1 MTNVV
6 KIVSWN
12 VNSLISFVKNRKKA
26 HLINVLQDLDADLI
40 CFQEHKL
47 GRDVLSSLSL
57 KSWKDIA
64 MPTDLDHPSD
74 QSYDAYFAFS
84 SLKKRYS
91 GVVTYVK
98 RGSPLRPIEAFD
110 GWIPFMKYLRL
121 DFDLF
126 TADNGGGYDVSFDI
140 IDRMDKEG
148 RVVILDFGNIYL
160 FNVYVPNI
168 NDQFKEDFFR
178 VMIVVSQHLHSLGKS
193 VIIVGDLNACAA
205 EIDHVE
211 PQKSIMEHGLQSFL
225 DLPAR
230 RLLNELLLQFHD
242 SFRLLYP
249 NKRDTYTCWN
259 TYISARD
266 GNYGSR
272 IDYIL
277 VSKQLKDSV
286 VKADCL
292 TDILGSD
299 HCPVSATLKLPDSFI
314 QLSNKESL
322 LLECPPLCAKFYPE
336 FKSQNS
342 LLGWLQPQ
350 STSLG
355 TSSNK
360 RGATEFLSQQDEAES
375 VQAHQVVKT
384 EYSNERLLVTEFSG
398 KGAVEFKESTSSS
411 IMIEKSRKRVKT
423 ESVSTGATGN
433 NNINT
438 PIKMKAE
445 WGSIFNREKIEVPL
459 CRHKEP
465 CQELLC
471 KKGNNKGRRFYM
483 CKRPKKQEGDSS
495 GQCNFFKWKT
505 AK

>member
-6 KIVSWN
+6 KILSWN
-12 VNSLISFVKNRKKA
+12 VNSLVSFVKNRKKA
-26 HLINVLQDLDADLI
+26 HLINVLQDLDADII

-64 MPTDLDHPSD
+64 MPTDMDHPSD
-74 QSYDAYFAFS
+74 QSFDAYFAFS

-91 GVVTYVK
+91 GVVTYVR
-98 RGSPLRPIEAFD
+98 RGSPLRPIQAFD

-121 DFDLF
+121 DFDSL
-126 TADNGGGYDVSFDI
+126 TADNGGGYDISFDT

-148 RVVILDFGNIYL
+148 RVVVLVFGNIYL
-160 FNVYVPNI
+160 LNVYVPNM

-178 VMIVVSQHLHSLGKS
+178 VMIVVSRHLHSLGKS

-211 PQKSIMEHGLQSFL
+211 PQKSIKEHGLQSFL

-249 NKRDTYTCWN
+249 NKKDTYTCWN

-286 VKADCL
+286 VKADCMA
-292 TDILGSD
+292 DILGSD
-299 HCPVSATLKLPDSFI
+299 HCPVSANLRLPDSLL
-314 QLSNKESL
+314 QLSNKESAFL
-322 LLECPPLCAKFYPE
+322 QCPPLCAKFYPE
-336 FKSQNS
+336 FKAQNS
-342 LLGWLQPQ
+342 LLSWLQPQ
-350 STSLG
+350 STSRDN
-355 TSSNK
+355 SSNK
-360 RGATEFLSQQDEAES
+360 RGATELLLQQDKSEG
-375 VQAHQVVKT
+375 VQVQQIVKS
-384 EYSNERLLVTEFSG
+384 EYSNERLLVSEFS
-398 KGAVEFKESTSSS
+398 E
-411 IMIEKSRKRVKT
+411 SRKRVKT
-423 ESVSTGATGN
+423 ESVSSSVTGN
-433 NNINT
+433 NNTNS
-438 PIKMKAE
+438 PVKMKGE
-445 WGSIFNREKIEVPL
+445 WGSIFNKEQIEVPL